1 MPLDHVRGERVEG
14 MDSVYVVAPFDKW
27 AEQTN
32 LTTRLKQKRKFRR
45 DKIVDVPIVRAA
57 FDYAAEAF
65 AKKGLRI
72 GSDIDILCQE
82 YVRTGVLTF
91 IFCARINSEDYYVT
105 APFKLGEEQIRDL
118 TLRGLWT
125 PYRLN

>member
-1 MPLDHVRGERVEG
+1 MPLDHERGEQIEG

-27 AEQTN
+27 AEQTR
-32 LTTRLKQKRKFRR
+32 LTARIKEKRQFRR
-45 DKIVDVPIVRAA
+45 DKIVDKPIVTVALNH
-57 FDYAAEAF
+57 AAEAF

-72 GSDIDILCQE
+72 GSDIDILVMEYPRVSTLCFVFCAKIEGQE
-82 YVRTGVLTF
+82 YF
-91 IFCARINSEDYYVT
+91 VT

-118 TLRGLWT
+118 THRGLWT

>member
-1 MPLDHVRGERVEG
+1 MPLDHERGEQIEG
-14 MDSVYVVAPFDKW
+14 MDSVYVVAPFEKY
-27 AEQTN
+27 ASQTR
-32 LTTRLKQKRKFRR
+32 LTTLIKQKRQFRR
-45 DKIVDVPIVRAA
+45 DKVVEVPIVKAA
-57 FDYAAEAF
+57 MEYAADAF

-72 GSDIDILCQE
+72 GGDIDILCQE
-82 YVRTGVLTF
+82 YVKIGVVAFL
-91 IFCARINSEDYYVT
+91 FCARIEGQEYYVT